1 MKEQPSFMCSS
12 IRQSGAN
19 LFIGIWYDLISC
31 IRMISFLD
39 ILQKQFKKWWNLKFE
54 MIPSQYNCLQKCFAI
69 NLVRNWGNI
78 FRTQLNEYDYTKI
91 TEWLLVINLIH
102 IQVIVYSI

>member
-39 ILQKQFKKWWNLKFE
+39 ILQKQDATQASPPDWWY
-54 MIPSQYNCLQKCFAI
+54 MCLHTRVTA
-69 NLVRNWGNI
+69 
-78 FRTQLNEYDYTKI
+78 EPPA
-91 TEWLLVINLIH
+91 
-102 IQVIVYSI
+102 SISKQQMGHCASAGS